1 MPDGR
6 LRRAADYQE
15 TPCLMDGAKE
25 GAFMTLTALPFK
37 DYMNFAVGS
46 CGESLDVM
54 SESVD
59 LVGWLSGRGLGRELA
74 PSSLLSFIRL

>member
-37 DYMNFAVGS
+37 DYMNFAVGAVIQECTPTQGSKHPTGRHARAS
-46 CGESLDVM
+46 CFL
-54 SESVD
+54 
-59 LVGWLSGRGLGRELA
+59 
-74 PSSLLSFIRL
+74 